1 MLSLDEDV
9 MAISK
14 QQKHLLIIPNR
25 SLWGSFF
32 RQTRTRILLMYVVL
46 LGLFTGLAI
55 PLFQVLVTAQVSRR
69 VRSDL
74 KGARE
79 VFLEAYTDWEQQ
91 PNQTKRD
98 LEDFADQF
106 LSNQIPEDDSFFI
119 FIIDQDL
126 YRSNPPRLLEPM
138 RPGSELYQQW
148 ASVTQFSRGEW
159 KTANTDLGNIL
170 YKAEPLIVDG
180 EQLGIMVLAHDTAGE
195 QQESLAS
202 VYTFTLIEGGVV
214 CISLLLAWFAT
225 GRLLKPVRELAI
237 AARKINESDLDLRL
251 SPQGSG
257 ELSDLAQTFNAM
269 MDRLQDSFNSQR
281 RFVNDAGHELR
292 TPITVIRGHLELIGD
307 DPQEQQET
315 IELVLDELDRM
326 GRLVNDMV
334 ALAKSEHPDFLQYE
348 MIDLKQF
355 IYDLHTKAQAIAK
368 HNWQVTLKCSG
379 SMMGD
384 RQRLTGALLNLLRN
398 AAQHTPSTGTI
409 ELGCKQT
416 LTQVVFWVK
425 DTGKGIALEDQ
436 QRIFDRFARLGQRK
450 SEGSGLGL
458 AIVQAFTKAHGGKI
472 ELVSQLGVGSTFRI
486 TLPLSAQNSTV
497 V

>member
-1 MLSLDEDV
+1 MTK
-9 MAISK
+9 SK
-14 QQKHLLIIPNR
+14 HQEHPLAFSAHSVWRN
-25 SLWGSFF
+25 FF

-46 LGLFTGLAI
+46 LVLFTGLAI
-55 PLFQVLVTAQVSRR
+55 PLFYVLVTAQVSRR

-74 KGARE
+74 KEARE
-79 VFLEAYTDWEQQ
+79 VFLKAYTNWEQQ
-91 PNQTKRD
+91 PNQTKQD

-119 FIIDQDL
+119 FIIDEEL
-126 YRSNPPRLLEPM
+126 YRSNPPRLLKPM
-138 RPGSELYQQW
+138 LPGSELYQQW
-148 ASVTQFSRGEW
+148 VSITQFSRGEW

-170 YKAEPLIVDG
+170 YKAEPLVVDG
-180 EQLGIMVLAHDTAGE
+180 KQLGIMVLAHDTAGE

-202 VYTFTLIEGGVV
+202 VYTFTLVEGGVV

-237 AARKINESDLDLRL
+237 AARKINGSDLTQRL
-251 SPQGSG
+251 SSKGSG
-257 ELSDLAQTFNAM
+257 ELSDLIQTFNEM
-269 MDRLQDSFNSQR
+269 MDRLQEGFNSQR

-292 TPITVIRGHLELIGD
+292 TPITIIRGHLELMEG

-326 GRLVNDMV
+326 GRLVSDMV
-334 ALAKSEHPDFLQYE
+334 ALATSEHPDFLQYE

-355 IYDLHTKAQAIAK
+355 IYDLYTKAQAIAE
-368 HNWQVTLKCSG
+368 HNWKIKLECSG

-398 AAQHTPSTGTI
+398 AAQHTPPTGTI

-416 LTQVVFWVK
+416 LTQVIFWVK
-425 DTGKGIALEDQ
+425 DTGKGISLEDQ
-436 QRIFDRFARLGQRK
+436 QRIFDRFARLSQRQ

-458 AIVQAFTKAHGGKI
+458 AIVKAFTKAHRGKI

>member
-1 MLSLDEDV
+1 
-9 MAISK
+9 MAKSK
-14 QQKHLLIIPNR
+14 RQEYPVVFPTR
-25 SLWGSFF
+25 SLWGNFF
-32 RQTRTRILLMYVVL
+32 RQTRTRILLMYIVL

-55 PLFQVLVTAQVSRR
+55 PLFQILVTEQVSRR

-74 KGARE
+74 KQARK
-79 VFLEAYTDWEQQ
+79 VFLDAYTDWEQQ
-91 PNQTKRD
+91 PHQTKQD
-98 LEDFADQF
+98 LKHFADKF

-119 FIIDQDL
+119 FIIDQEL

-138 RPGSELYQQW
+138 SPGSKLYQQW
-148 ASVTQFSRGEW
+148 VSVTQFSRGEW
-159 KTANTDLGNIL
+159 QTADTDMGNIL
-170 YKAEPLIVDG
+170 YKAEPLVVDG
-180 EQLGIMVLAHDTAGE
+180 QQLGIMVLAHDTAGE

-225 GRLLKPVRELAI
+225 GWLLKPVRELAI
-237 AARKINESDLDLRL
+237 AARKVNSSDLTQRL

-257 ELSDLAQTFNAM
+257 ELSDLAQTFNEM
-269 MDRLQDSFNSQR
+269 MDRLQEGFNSQR

-292 TPITVIRGHLELIGD
+292 TPITIIRGHLELMGS

-334 ALAKSEHPDFLQYE
+334 ALATSAHPDFLQYE

-355 IYDLHTKAQAIAK
+355 IYDLYAKAQAVAK
-368 HNWQVTLKCSG
+368 RNWQVTLECSG

-398 AAQHTPSTGTI
+398 AAQHTPPMGTI

-416 LTQVVFWVK
+416 LTQAIFWVR
-425 DTGKGIALEDQ
+425 DTGKGISPEDQ
-436 QRIFDRFARLGQRK
+436 QRIFDRFARVGKHQ
-450 SEGSGLGL
+450 SDGSGLGL
-458 AIVQAFTKAHGGKI
+458 AIVKAFTKAHRGKI
-472 ELVSQLGVGSTFRI
+472 DLVSQLGVGSTFRI
-486 TLPLSAQNSTV
+486 TLPLYAQNSTV

>member
-1 MLSLDEDV
+1 
-9 MAISK
+9 MANSE
-14 QQKHLLIIPNR
+14 QHKHPVVFPPR
-25 SLWGSFF
+25 SLWRDFF
-32 RQTRTRILLMYVVL
+32 RQTRTRILLMYIVL

-55 PLFQVLVTAQVSRR
+55 PLFQVLVTAQVARR

-74 KGARE
+74 KEARG
-79 VFLEAYTDWEQQ
+79 VFLEAYTNWEQQ
-91 PNQTKRD
+91 PNQTKGD
-98 LEDFADQF
+98 LEDFADKF

-119 FIIDQDL
+119 FIIDQEL
-126 YRSNPPRLLEPM
+126 YRSNPPRLLKPM
-138 RPGSELYQQW
+138 SPGSELYQQW
-148 ASVTQFSRGEW
+148 VSITQFSQGEW
-159 KTANTDLGNIL
+159 QTADTELGNIL
-170 YKAEPLIVDG
+170 YKAEPLVVDG
-180 EQLGIMVLAHDTAGE
+180 IQLGIMVLAHDTAGE
-195 QQESLAS
+195 QQESLDS

-225 GRLLKPVRELAI
+225 GWLLKPVRELAI
-237 AARKINESDLDLRL
+237 AARKINESDLALRL

-269 MDRLQDSFNSQR
+269 MDRLQESFNSQR

-292 TPITVIRGHLELIGD
+292 TPITIIRGHLELMGG
-307 DPQEQQET
+307 DPQEQHET

-355 IYDLHTKAQAIAK
+355 IFDLYTKAQAVAK
-368 HNWQVTLKCSG
+368 RNWKIKLECSG

-398 AAQHTPSTGTI
+398 AAQHTPPMGTI

-416 LTQVVFWVK
+416 LTQVIFWVK
-425 DTGKGIALEDQ
+425 DTGQGISLKDQ
-436 QRIFDRFARLGQRK
+436 QQIFDRFARVGQRK
-450 SEGSGLGL
+450 SDGSGLGL
-458 AIVQAFTKAHGGKI
+458 AIVKAFTEAHRGKI
-472 ELVSQLGVGSTFRI
+472 ELESQLGVGSTFRI